1 MSDST
6 HKPEF
11 REDDA
16 WFSDEQLAKLTPAD
30 CKAFHAARFLPN
42 ATLVSVVGDFK
53 TDELV
58 AEITRLTAGWKSG
71 LSGWWHTPPIPPRT
85 SPEPPVPD
93 TTPRPRPPTTPAPS
107 QARPRR

>member
-1 MSDST
+1 MTASGRPMLG
-6 HKPEF
+6 K
-11 REDDA
+11 REVV
-16 WFSDEQLAKLTPAD
+16 AKLTEAD

-71 LSGWWHTPPIPPRT
+71 PPPKPDLPAVEKPAKFTQKVLSM
-85 SPEPPVPD
+85 
-93 TTPRPRPPTTPAPS
+93 PATV
-107 QARPRR
+107 QLYFYMGH